1 MGMLEKW
8 DSVLGQGTPG
18 TSRTLGTSGTPET
31 PKNTWDLQDLQEP
44 WERMKPTEA
53 LVPLGIPGPLGSL
66 GSRDLQYLRIIWTP
80 RTPRTFGPS
89 ELLGSQEPW
98 EIEARTSSPFCFPP
112 ALSLLLTE
120 ITIKDIWL
128 DILRL
133 KKSINFLHYSLWKYL

>member
-8 DSVLGQGTPG
+8 ASVLGPETLG
-18 TSRTLGTSGTPET
+18 TSRTLETSGTPGT
-31 PKNTWDLQDLQEP
+31 PKNPWGLQDLQEP
-44 WERMKPTEA
+44 REPMKPTKA
-53 LVPLGIPGPLGSL
+53 LVSLGIPGPLGPL

-89 ELLGSQEPW
+89 DLLGPQESW

-112 ALSLLLTE
+112 APSLLSTE

-133 KKSINFLHYSLWKYL
+133 KKSVNFLHYSMWKYL